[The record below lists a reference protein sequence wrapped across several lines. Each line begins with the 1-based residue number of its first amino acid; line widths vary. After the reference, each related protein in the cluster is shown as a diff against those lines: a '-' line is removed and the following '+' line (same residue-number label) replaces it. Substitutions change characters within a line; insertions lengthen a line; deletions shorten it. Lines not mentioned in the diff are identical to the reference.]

1 VPKKENSSWDP
12 NKYNKENY
20 ERISVVVPKGSR
32 ERIKEAAA
40 ADGQSVNRY
49 ILEAVEQRSGLAL
62 TLDNSLPQIA
72 EARGYDTKREKW
84 QPTPAAENATESTQE
99 AAGAILAGGVVCLTS
114 EEEKSA
120 QNVPEAENG
129 RTACS
134 VKSEIY
140 EAAAVAAGKKSVSI
154 NDFVDKW
161 VKIGADET
169 EKIIRLSGN
178 MHKPLQIEK
187 PKEAPYPAPKKKT
200 EEPKPAYV
208 WHEDGTP
215 TTWAEIF
222 EREGW
227 NKPKNKSAGE

>member
-1 VPKKENSSWDP
+1 MPKKENSSWDP

-62 TLDNSLPQIA
+62 TLDNALPQIA

-84 QPTPAAENATESTQE
+84 QPMTATENATESTQG
-99 AAGAILAGGVVCLTS
+99 AAGAILEGGAVCLPS

-120 QNVPEAENG
+120 QNAPEAENG

-134 VKSEIY
+134 VKNDIFEKAT
-140 EAAAVAAGKKSVSI
+140 AAAEKEGGNI
-154 NDFVDKW
+154 NEFVDRW
-161 VKIGADET
+161 LEIGARDN
-169 EKIIRLSGN
+169 EKLIKARGKRNEL
-178 MHKPLQIEK
+178 LQK
-187 PKEAPYPAPKKKT
+187 PKEST
-200 EEPKPAYV
+200 
-208 WHEDGTP
+208 
-215 TTWAEIF
+215 
-222 EREGW
+222 
-227 NKPKNKSAGE
+227 

>member
-1 VPKKENSSWDP
+1 MPASKAKMKAIA
-12 NKYNKENY
+12 KYEQKAY
-20 ERISVVVPKGSR
+20 DKILLRLPKGTGDK
-32 ERIKEAAA
+32 IKAAA
-40 ADGQSVNRY
+40 GEGGSVNGFIR
-49 ILEAVEQRSGLAL
+49 EAVE
-62 TLDNSLPQIA
+62 
-72 EARGYDTKREKW
+72 ARLKGDTPKPA
-84 QPTPAAENATESTQE
+84 PTTAAENATETTQE
-99 AAGAILAGGVVCLTS
+99 AAGAILEGGAVCLPS

-120 QNVPEAENG
+120 QNAPEAENG

-134 VKSEIY
+134 VKSDIY

-187 PKEAPYPAPKKKT
+187 PKEAAYPVPKKKT

>member
-1 VPKKENSSWDP
+1 MATKSRLEANSRYAKKAYDQILV
-12 NKYNKENY
+12 
-20 ERISVVVPKGSR
+20 RFPKGTGDK
-32 ERIKEAAA
+32 IKAAA
-40 ADGQSVNRY
+40 GESGSVNGFIR
-49 ILEAVEQRSGLAL
+49 EAVEAKLNG
-62 TLDNSLPQIA
+62 IA
-72 EARGYDTKREKW
+72 
-84 QPTPAAENATESTQE
+84 PTTAAENALESTQE
-99 AAGAILAGGVVCLTS
+99 AAGAILDGGAVCLPS
-114 EEEKSA
+114 ENGKVA
-120 QNVPEAENG
+120 QNAPEAENG

-134 VKSEIY
+134 VKSDIY

-178 MHKPLQIEK
+178 MNKPLQIEK
-187 PKEAPYPAPKKKT
+187 PTEAPYPAPKKKT
-200 EEPKPAYV
+200 DEPKPAYV
-208 WHEDGTP
+208 WREDGTP

>member
-1 VPKKENSSWDP
+1 MQKKENSSWDP

-49 ILEAVEQRSGLAL
+49 ILEAVEQRSGMAL
-62 TLDNSLPQIA
+62 TLDNALPQIA

-84 QPTPAAENATESTQE
+84 QPTPAAENAAETPQE
-99 AAGAILAGGVVCLTS
+99 AAGAILAGGVGLPS

-120 QNVPEAENG
+120 QNAPEAENG

-134 VKSEIY
+134 VKSDVY

-178 MHKPLQIEK
+178 MHKPLRIE
-187 PKEAPYPAPKKKT
+187 
-200 EEPKPAYV
+200 
-208 WHEDGTP
+208 
-215 TTWAEIF
+215 
-222 EREGW
+222 
-227 NKPKNKSAGE
+227 KPKNKSAGE

>member
-1 VPKKENSSWDP
+1 MKAD
-12 NKYNKENY
+12 
-20 ERISVVVPKGSR
+20 
-32 ERIKEAAA
+32 IKAAA
-40 ADGQSVNRY
+40 GAGGSVNGFIR
-49 ILEAVEQRSGLAL
+49 EAVE
-62 TLDNSLPQIA
+62 
-72 EARGYDTKREKW
+72 ARLKGDTPK
-84 QPTPAAENATESTQE
+84 PAAENAAESRQD
-99 AAGAILAGGVVCLTS
+99 AAGAILEGGAVCLPS

-120 QNVPEAENG
+120 QNAPESENG
-129 RTACS
+129 RIVCS
-134 VKSEIY
+134 VKSDIY

-187 PKEAPYPAPKKKT
+187 PTEAPYPAPKKKT
-200 EEPKPAYV
+200 DEPKPAYV

>member
-1 VPKKENSSWDP
+1 MPKKENSSWDP

-62 TLDNSLPQIA
+62 TLDNALPQIA
-72 EARGYDTKREKW
+72 EARGYDTKRDKW
-84 QPTPAAENATESTQE
+84 QPTTAAENAPESTQD
-99 AAGAILAGGVVCLTS
+99 AAGAILEGGAVCLPS

-129 RTACS
+129 RIVCS
-134 VKSEIY
+134 VKSDIY

-154 NDFVDKW
+154 NDFIDSW
-161 VKIGADET
+161 LEIGARDDE
-169 EKIIRLSGN
+169 KLIRAQRIKKEL
-178 MHKPLQIEK
+178 LQK
-187 PKEAPYPAPKKKT
+187 PKEST
-200 EEPKPAYV
+200 
-208 WHEDGTP
+208 
-215 TTWAEIF
+215 
-222 EREGW
+222 
-227 NKPKNKSAGE
+227 

>member
-1 VPKKENSSWDP
+1 MATKARLEANSRYAKKAYDQILI
-12 NKYNKENY
+12 
-20 ERISVVVPKGSR
+20 RFPKGTGDK
-32 ERIKEAAA
+32 IKAAM
-40 ADGQSVNRY
+40 GEGGSVNGFIR
-49 ILEAVEQRSGLAL
+49 EAVEAKLNGV
-62 TLDNSLPQIA
+62 T
-72 EARGYDTKREKW
+72 
-84 QPTPAAENATESTQE
+84 PTTAAENATESTQE
-99 AAGAILAGGVVCLTS
+99 AAGAILEGGAVCLPS

-120 QNVPEAENG
+120 QNAPEAENG

-134 VKSEIY
+134 VKSDVY
-140 EAAAVAAGKKSVSI
+140 EVAAGKKSVSI
-154 NDFVDKW
+154 NDFIDKW

-187 PKEAPYPAPKKKT
+187 PNEAPYPAPKKKT

>member
-1 VPKKENSSWDP
+1 MPKKENSSWDP

-62 TLDNSLPQIA
+62 TLDNALPQIA

-84 QPTPAAENATESTQE
+84 QPTPAAENAAETPQD
-99 AAGAILAGGVVCLTS
+99 AAGAILEGGAVCLPS
-114 EEEKSA
+114 ENEKVA
-120 QNVPEAENG
+120 QNAPEVENG

-134 VKSEIY
+134 VKSDIY
-140 EAAAVAAGKKSVSI
+140 EAAAVAAGKNSVSI
-154 NDFVDKW
+154 NDFVDNW
-161 VKIGADET
+161 VRIGANET
-169 EKIIRLSGN
+169 ERLIKAGGN
-178 MHKPLQIEK
+178 MNKPLKVDK
-187 PKEAPYPAPKKKT
+187 PQEFAYPVPKKK
-200 EEPKPAYV
+200 EEPKPAHV
-208 WHEDGTP
+208 WNADGTP
-215 TTWAEIF
+215 TTFAEVF
-222 EREGW
+222 EKTGL

>member
-1 VPKKENSSWDP
+1 MATKARLEANSRYAKKAYDQILI
-12 NKYNKENY
+12 
-20 ERISVVVPKGSR
+20 RFPKGTGDK
-32 ERIKEAAA
+32 IKAAM
-40 ADGQSVNRY
+40 GEGGSVNGFIR
-49 ILEAVEQRSGLAL
+49 EAVEAKLNGV
-62 TLDNSLPQIA
+62 T
-72 EARGYDTKREKW
+72 
-84 QPTPAAENATESTQE
+84 PTTAAENATESTQE
-99 AAGAILAGGVVCLTS
+99 AAGAILAGGAVCLPS
-114 EEEKSA
+114 ENEKAA
-120 QNVPEAENG
+120 QNAPEVENG

-134 VKSEIY
+134 VKSDIY

-187 PKEAPYPAPKKKT
+187 PNEAPYPAPKKKT

>member
-1 VPKKENSSWDP
+1 LRKYTEAQKKSAKKWDAENLD
-12 NKYNKENY
+12 
-20 ERISVVVPKGSR
+20 RVSVALPKGMKAD
-32 ERIKEAAA
+32 IKAAI
-40 ADGQSVNRY
+40 GEGGSVNGFIR
-49 ILEAVEQRSGLAL
+49 EAVEAKLNGI
-62 TLDNSLPQIA
+62 T
-72 EARGYDTKREKW
+72 
-84 QPTPAAENATESTQE
+84 PTPTAGNAPETPQE
-99 AAGAILAGGVVCLTS
+99 AAGAILEGGVVCLPS

-120 QNVPEAENG
+120 QNAPEVENG

-134 VKSEIY
+134 VKSDIY

-187 PKEAPYPAPKKKT
+187 PNEAPYPAPKKKT

-208 WHEDGTP
+208 WNEDGTP

>member
-1 VPKKENSSWDP
+1 MATKARLEANSRYAKKAYDQILI
-12 NKYNKENY
+12 
-20 ERISVVVPKGSR
+20 RFPKGTADK
-32 ERIKEAAA
+32 IKAAA
-40 ADGQSVNRY
+40 GEGGSVNGYVR
-49 ILEAVEQRSGLAL
+49 EAVEAKLNGTAPPH
-62 TLDNSLPQIA
+62 T
-72 EARGYDTKREKW
+72 
-84 QPTPAAENATESTQE
+84 AENATESPQE
-99 AAGAILAGGVVCLTS
+99 GAGAILTGGVVCLPS

-120 QNVPEAENG
+120 QNAPEAENG

-134 VKSEIY
+134 VKSDIY

-178 MHKPLQIEK
+178 MNKPLQIEK
-187 PKEAPYPAPKKKT
+187 PTEAPYPAPKKKT
-200 EEPKPAYV
+200 DEPKPAYV
-208 WHEDGTP
+208 WREDGTP

>member
-1 VPKKENSSWDP
+1 M
-12 NKYNKENY
+12 
-20 ERISVVVPKGSR
+20 
-32 ERIKEAAA
+32 
-40 ADGQSVNRY
+40 
-49 ILEAVEQRSGLAL
+49 
-62 TLDNSLPQIA
+62 
-72 EARGYDTKREKW
+72 
-84 QPTPAAENATESTQE
+84 
-99 AAGAILAGGVVCLTS
+99 
-114 EEEKSA
+114 KSD
-120 QNVPEAENG
+120 
-129 RTACS
+129 
-134 VKSEIY
+134 IY

-187 PKEAPYPAPKKKT
+187 PNEAPYPAPKKKT

>member
-1 VPKKENSSWDP
+1 MATKARLEANSRYAKKAYDQILI
-12 NKYNKENY
+12 
-20 ERISVVVPKGSR
+20 RFPKGTADK
-32 ERIKEAAA
+32 IKAAA
-40 ADGQSVNRY
+40 GEGGSVNGYVR
-49 ILEAVEQRSGLAL
+49 EAVEAKLNEI
-62 TLDNSLPQIA
+62 T
-72 EARGYDTKREKW
+72 
-84 QPTPAAENATESTQE
+84 PTPAAENATESTQE
-99 AAGAILAGGVVCLTS
+99 AAGTILAGGAVCLPS
-114 EEEKSA
+114 ENKKSA
-120 QNVPEAENG
+120 QNAPEAENG

-134 VKSEIY
+134 VKSDIY

-187 PKEAPYPAPKKKT
+187 PTEAPYPAPKKKT

-222 EREGW
+222 ERERL
-227 NKPKNKSAGE
+227 KQAQK

>member
-1 VPKKENSSWDP
+1 MRKYTEAQKKSAKKWDAENLD
-12 NKYNKENY
+12 
-20 ERISVVVPKGSR
+20 RISIALPKGMKA
-32 ERIKEAAA
+32 EIKAAA
-40 ADGQSVNRY
+40 GESGSVNGFIR
-49 ILEAVEQRSGLAL
+49 EAVEAKLNGI
-62 TLDNSLPQIA
+62 T
-72 EARGYDTKREKW
+72 
-84 QPTPAAENATESTQE
+84 PTTAAENATESTQE
-99 AAGAILAGGVVCLTS
+99 AAGAILEGGAVCLPS
-114 EEEKSA
+114 EEEKVA
-120 QNVPEAENG
+120 QNAPEAENG

-134 VKSEIY
+134 VKSDIY
-140 EAAAVAAGKKSVSI
+140 KAAAVAAGKKSVSI

-169 EKIIRLSGN
+169 EKLIRLSGN

-187 PKEAPYPAPKKKT
+187 PNEAPYPAPKKKT

>member
-1 VPKKENSSWDP
+1 MKAIA
-12 NKYNKENY
+12 KYEQKAY
-20 ERISVVVPKGSR
+20 DKILLRLPKGTGDK
-32 ERIKEAAA
+32 IKAAA
-40 ADGQSVNRY
+40 GESGSVNGFIR
-49 ILEAVEQRSGLAL
+49 EAVEAKLNGI
-62 TLDNSLPQIA
+62 T
-72 EARGYDTKREKW
+72 
-84 QPTPAAENATESTQE
+84 PTTAAENAAETPQN
-99 AAGAILAGGVVCLTS
+99 AAGAILEGGAVCLPS

-120 QNVPEAENG
+120 QNAPEAEIG

-134 VKSEIY
+134 VKSDIY

-154 NDFVDKW
+154 NDFIDKW

-208 WHEDGTP
+208 WNEDGTP

>member
-1 VPKKENSSWDP
+1 MPASKAKMKAIA
-12 NKYNKENY
+12 KYEQKAY
-20 ERISVVVPKGSR
+20 DKILLRLPKGTGDK
-32 ERIKEAAA
+32 IKAAA
-40 ADGQSVNRY
+40 GESGSVNGFIR
-49 ILEAVEQRSGLAL
+49 EAVEAKLNGI
-62 TLDNSLPQIA
+62 T
-72 EARGYDTKREKW
+72 
-84 QPTPAAENATESTQE
+84 PTTAAENAAETPQN
-99 AAGAILAGGVVCLTS
+99 AAGAILEGGAVCLPS

-120 QNVPEAENG
+120 QNAPEAEIG

-134 VKSEIY
+134 VKSDIY

-154 NDFVDKW
+154 NDFIDKW

-208 WHEDGTP
+208 WNEDGTP

>member
-1 VPKKENSSWDP
+1 MATKARLEANSRYAKKAYDQILI
-12 NKYNKENY
+12 
-20 ERISVVVPKGSR
+20 RFPKGTADK
-32 ERIKEAAA
+32 IKAAA
-40 ADGQSVNRY
+40 GEGGSVNGYVR
-49 ILEAVEQRSGLAL
+49 EAVE
-62 TLDNSLPQIA
+62 
-72 EARGYDTKREKW
+72 ARLNGTA
-84 QPTPAAENATESTQE
+84 PTTTAENAAETTQE
-99 AAGAILAGGVVCLTS
+99 AAGAILDGGAVCLPS
-114 EEEKSA
+114 ENEKVA
-120 QNVPEAENG
+120 QNAPEAENG
-129 RTACS
+129 RTVCS
-134 VKSEIY
+134 VKSDIY

-169 EKIIRLSGN
+169 EKLIRLSGN

-187 PKEAPYPAPKKKT
+187 PKEAAYPVPKKKT

-215 TTWAEIF
+215 TSWAEIF